1 MLEILKMVRQSI
13 KLIKVNK
20 TNFFDGV
27 NGVVIWW
34 LNDDCGVATR
44 WVIVNFNVVVGD
56 VCVLWWWFGE
66 L

>member
-27 NGVVIWW
+27 NGVVIW
-34 LNDDCGVATR
+34 
-44 WVIVNFNVVVGD
+44 
-56 VCVLWWWFGE
+56 
-66 L
+66 